1 MQMLKHKVMKQVILI
16 SSILFLLP
24 FTLLSQDISK
34 KTISEIEELAKKY
47 AELNDIPT
55 INVGI
60 VIGKNTYFINN
71 GVKNRKTGIE
81 TSENSI
87 FQIASVGKLLTG
99 IVINDL
105 IIKGKLNKN
114 EPITSY
120 LPETY
125 SKRVNNKLKNITVRD
140 LLHHQSGLP
149 RQSKVINR
157 KNDEPIIYN
166 YTQTDFEKDFEK
178 MKIKSSGT
186 FSYSNFGFAVLG
198 YIAEKVTDSTFEDLL
213 KNLST
218 EYDLEFTSIECKDRS
233 SLVTP
238 YNEDN
243 RNMETKN
250 WELGKLAPPS
260 GLYSSVSDLT
270 KLLLSQLE
278 VYAENNEKDKL
289 FLTSDTRDAWNG
301 TGISYGYGM
310 FDWGNGGFGHGGGM
324 DGYGSEY
331 WLNPK
336 ENVAF
341 VLLTSSTCGLPHLSA
356 GYASYTKR
364 CASV

>member
-186 FSYSNFGFAVLG
+186 F
-198 YIAEKVTDSTFEDLL
+198 T
-213 KNLST
+213 
-218 EYDLEFTSIECKDRS
+218 
-233 SLVTP
+233 
-238 YNEDN
+238 
-243 RNMETKN
+243 
-250 WELGKLAPPS
+250 
-260 GLYSSVSDLT
+260 
-270 KLLLSQLE
+270 
-278 VYAENNEKDKL
+278 ENNEKDKL

-341 VLLTSSTCGLPHLSA
+341 VLLTSSGGKWVTELS
-356 GYASYTKR
+356 
-364 CASV
+364 